1 MASLFLYVAHQRKR
15 VGLWEASK
23 ETFSLMNLLL
33 NADVFLLAVDCD
45 CKHLMEVWRGEN
57 FWSGWLLSKTKL
69 LASTCLEA

>member
-45 CKHLMEVWRGEN
+45 CKHLMEV
-57 FWSGWLLSKTKL
+57 
-69 LASTCLEA
+69 